1 MISRTLL
8 AAAVLFALVP
18 AQSQAQLPEGDGKAI
33 VERACGVCHSLEQ
46 VARGQY
52 SRQRWEGRINRMIEH
67 GAVVR
72 PEEIPIAAD
81 YLAKNFPAVPDPP
94 AVVIPGPIEI
104 SIMEWKTSNG
114 VDPHDPM
121 VAPDGSIW
129 YASTGGN
136 VVGRLDPTKAR
147 RDMNG
152 WRVYTYADIATL
164 RQILFPGNPNP
175 VDSPNAPDQ
184 TDN

>member
-136 VVGRLDPTKAR
+136 VVGRLDPTSGEWKHFPAR
-147 RDMNG
+147 IPEG
-152 WRVYTYADIATL
+152 GPHGHFPFAT
-164 RQILFPGNPNP
+164 
-175 VDSPNAPDQ
+175 
-184 TDN
+184 